1 MRVPLRRLASA
12 PSLMIAL
19 VAGLAVGGAGCN
31 SPVASGS
38 VDGKALFASAC
49 VTCHGPEGT
58 PPASMAAQLGVRDL
72 RSPEFRARAT
82 VALVEHQVRTGSP
95 NKLMPSFA
103 GALSEAQITAIA
115 TFVVRD
121 LTSATAGSSGSSGS
135 SGASASPSPPRP
147 PPSQ

>member
-12 PSLMIAL
+12 PSLIAL
-19 VAGLAVGGAGCN
+19 AAGFALGGAGCN
-31 SPVASGS
+31 SPVATGS

-49 VTCHGPEGT
+49 GTCHGPEGT

-82 VALVEHQVRTGSP
+82 VALVEHQVRTGSK

-121 LTSATAGSSGSSGS
+121 LTSATAGPSGS
-135 SGASASPSPPRP
+135 SGAGAPPSPSRP
-147 PPSQ
+147 APSK

>member
-1 MRVPLRRLASA
+1 MRVPLRRFATA
-12 PSLMIAL
+12 PSLIIAL
-19 VAGLAVGGAGCN
+19 AAGLAIGGAGCN
-31 SPVASGS
+31 SPVATGS

-82 VALVEHQVRTGSP
+82 VALVEHQVRTGSK

-121 LTSATAGSSGSSGS
+121 LTSATAGSSGSPGTG
-135 SGASASPSPPRP
+135 GAPSPSQPT
-147 PPSQ
+147 PSK

>member
-1 MRVPLRRLASA
+1 MRVPPRRFASRL
-12 PSLMIAL
+12 PFL
-19 VAGLAVGGAGCN
+19 VGVGSVVAAAAACN
-31 SPVASGS
+31 SPVSKGS
-38 VDGKALFASAC
+38 VDGKALFATAC

-82 VALVEHQVRTGSP
+82 IALVEHQVRTGSP

-115 TFVVRD
+115 TFVIRD
-121 LTSATAGSSGSSGS
+121 LTGPA
-135 SGASASPSPPRP
+135 GASP
-147 PPSQ
+147 PPAPAAPPPK

>member
-1 MRVPLRRLASA
+1 MRVPLRRLAST
-12 PSLMIAL
+12 PPLMIAL
-19 VAGLAVGGAGCN
+19 VAVGGAGCN

-72 RSPEFRARAT
+72 RSPDFRARAT

-121 LTSATAGSSGSSGS
+121 LTSATAGSSGSSG
-135 SGASASPSPPRP
+135 ASAPPSPSRP
-147 PPSQ
+147 APSQ